1 MKTHEIKPG
10 DVVRLKSDDDRM
22 TVSEVKRD
30 RASCMWR
37 DGGKF
42 HERLFWLVTLELV
55 DMTNESPKSKPSQD
69 AQ

>member
-10 DVVRLKSDDDRM
+10 DVVRLKSDDVQM

-30 RASCMWR
+30 RARCTWKE
-37 DGGKF
+37 GGKV

-55 DMTNESPKSKPSQD
+55 DLTGTSSASGPTKVN
-69 AQ
+69 